1 MTRNVW
7 VWCLVLVCVNVVC
20 AENEDLLRHQLENIV
35 NKLERTIEHD
45 NELVKAKVDD
55 IETPA
60 LRSYP
65 NDDDDE
71 GMFDDEGVDGVDF
84 DDDFDDEETN
94 RSVRENLKEYDEKEL
109 DEIID
114 RSWEAADLK
123 FEEKNNKRMER
134 RGKIQKFIQKAFLKL

>member
-45 NELVKAKVDD
+45 NELEKAKVDD

-60 LRSYP
+60 LRNYP
-65 NDDDDE
+65 NDDSDE
-71 GMFDDEGVDGVDF
+71 DMFDEDDVDKVD
-84 DDDFDDEETN
+84 DNEKTY
-94 RSVRENLKEYDEKEL
+94 RSVGEDLKEYDEKEL
-109 DEIID
+109 DDIID
-114 RSWEAADLK
+114 RSWDAADLK
-123 FEEKNNKRMER
+123 FEEKQNKRKER
-134 RGKIQKFIQKAFLKL
+134 RGKVHKCKSVH